1 WRAIG
6 RLKWVVQAR
15 TLPKTVAVLLVVAGL
30 IGCLFIPT
38 PFELEAQGKLRP
50 AVRENV
56 FVREGGLVTDVDVRH
71 GDEVQTGQT
80 LAQLTS
86 LDLESEIT
94 RLDGEQKAT
103 FEQIEAVRDS
113 LARNRGQLNKVDVE
127 RMNGQ
132 LMELKKK
139 FESYSRQ
146 LEVLDRKRQFLTV
159 TSPRDGQVTTW
170 NVERRLL
177 RRTVAPGQLLMT
189 IADPSGEWE
198 LEVFMRDDRMGHVQR
213 RMNQLEAAGKGSTAS
228 PLEVTYILAT
238 DPERELRGEVEEIQ
252 TSAEVRE
259 QYGNTV
265 LIRVDINQ
273 DDIDAAELRDG
284 TEVTAKLDCGYR
296 ALGYVWFHEL
306 WDWIH
311 KNIFFRL

>member
-1 WRAIG
+1 
-6 RLKWVVQAR
+6 
-15 TLPKTVAVLLVVAGL
+15 
-30 IGCLFIPT
+30 
-38 PFELEAQGKLRP
+38 
-50 AVRENV
+50 
-56 FVREGGLVTDVDVRH
+56 
-71 GDEVQTGQT
+71 
-80 LAQLTS
+80 
-86 LDLESEIT
+86 
-94 RLDGEQKAT
+94 
-103 FEQIEAVRDS
+103 
-113 LARNRGQLNKVDVE
+113 
-127 RMNGQ
+127 MNGQ